1 MRRSRLVEQLGF
13 SVSTM
18 CEKLVPLVERGELG
32 LEHDGELLAQA
43 QPAGVG
49 ARVVGGQPGQDFP
62 FQAVISTF
70 ILELPNVTSQA
81 GFDALRTVSEI
92 RFVVAI
98 TDFPRPPVTPV

>member
-32 LEHDGELLAQA
+32 LEHDGELLTQA

-49 ARVVGGQPGQDFP
+49 ARVVGGQPGQRPPLQGVLPAFI
-62 FQAVISTF
+62 FQ
-70 ILELPNVTSQA
+70 LPNMTREA
-81 GFDALRTVSEI
+81 GFDSLGTVGKVGL
-92 RFVVAI
+92 VVCI
-98 TDFPRPPVTPV
+98 YG